1 MRLVVLI
8 SGNGSNLQA
17 ILDAVR
23 SGGLDARVELVVS
36 NRKDAY
42 GLVRAAQAA
51 VPTLYFP
58 LKPYTAANRSRD
70 EYDADLAQLVAA
82 RQPELVVLAGW
93 MHIFGPAFLDRFPG
107 RVINLHPALPGA
119 FPGAHAIADA
129 YTAYQRGEI
138 SHSGC
143 MIHTVIPALDAGPV
157 IAERVVPFEP
167 GDTLDDFE
175 ARMHAAEHE
184 LIVKAIRLC
193 RPMGMPPGRP
203 RAK

>member
-17 ILDAVR
+17 ILDAIG
-23 SGGLDARVELVVS
+23 SGGLDAQVSLVVS

-42 GLVRAAQAA
+42 GLIRAAQAA

-58 LKPYTAANRSRD
+58 LKPYTATKRSRD
-70 EYDADLAQLVAA
+70 DYDADLAQRVAE
-82 RQPELVVLAGW
+82 RQPDLVVLAGW

-119 FPGAHAIADA
+119 FPGAHAIVDA
-129 YTAYQRGEI
+129 YTAYRRGEI
-138 SHSGC
+138 RHSGC
-143 MIHTVIPALDAGPV
+143 MVHTVIPALDAGPV

-167 GDTLDDFE
+167 GDTLADFE
-175 ARMHAAEHE
+175 ARMHAAEHA
-184 LIVKAIRLC
+184 LIVEAIRLC
-193 RPMGMPPGRP
+193 RPTIEIR
-203 RAK
+203 